1 MRYKLTYLKIPYL
14 IRLGIEKLISKNKN
28 HKYLL
33 LKNFL
38 SKKDVESSFT
48 FLKSLKK
55 DFFNVVNFDEKD
67 LELKNFDNYLS
78 FDTLNSILNYDIN
91 NNLID
96 NYLVK
101 LDRASMNNSLECRL
115 PFLSKKITNFASSL
129 NSDQKI
135 SFFRKKLFLRSYAN
149 KHLPKFVL
157 NKKKRGFEIPIKEWL
172 RNDLYEW
179 SKDLIYDQQN
189 YNKLPIIQ
197 DKVTKLFILQ
207 IPN

>member
-1 MRYKLTYLKIPYL
+1 MKIKGMFDEPITDPSLIPTLIMTRFAKSNGVDVCLSGDGGDELFGGYNYYTLMRYKLTYLKIPYL
-14 IRLGIEKLISKNKN
+14 IRLGIEKLISKNRN

-33 LKNFL
+33 LKIFSL
-38 SKKDVESSFT
+38 KRCRIFT
-48 FLKSLKK
+48 FFKSLKK

-135 SFFRKKLFLRSYAN
+135 FF
-149 KHLPKFVL
+149 
-157 NKKKRGFEIPIKEWL
+157 
-172 RNDLYEW
+172 
-179 SKDLIYDQQN
+179 
-189 YNKLPIIQ
+189 
-197 DKVTKLFILQ
+197 
-207 IPN
+207 